1 MSPIKSLVKEQ
12 IEKYEWYRY
21 HHISNTIAQN
31 TLQNLEKEK
40 GKFPIT
46 LKKQSD
52 AYARE
57 ILGWKG
63 FSPWLYVYSHF
74 SEAFK
79 EGWIPDNFYGKVVI
93 PKIQG
98 DYGKISY
105 LKPITHKL
113 LEEKP
118 CPDLG
123 YLINGRCFD
132 NNYNPVLQSDFKN
145 LLFKNTDKVIC
156 KLDQSCQGKGV
167 YVFQYK
173 EFEILKILELGN
185 CVIQKYIQ
193 QHKFFN
199 TFTTDSVA
207 TIRLTTVI
215 DCNFQVSLRA
225 AYLRLGRKHNTHVSS
240 EDHIRISINMDNGT
254 LNSLGYL
261 PNWHKIEQHPDTLEK
276 FDHKLI
282 PNFEECKILVERL
295 HRRVPMV
302 QAIGWDLI
310 VDTNNKPIV
319 MEWNGYSNDIKFSEA
334 SQGPC
339 FKDLA
344 WNKLRI

>member
-1 MSPIKSLVKEQ
+1 MSPIKSLVKKQ

-21 HHISNTIAQN
+21 HHISNTIAQK
-31 TLQNLEKEK
+31 TLKNLEKEK

-113 LEEKP
+113 FEEKP

-132 NNYNPVLQSDFKN
+132 NNYNPVLQADFKN
-145 LLFKNTDKVIC
+145 LLFQNTDKVIC

-193 QHKFFN
+193 QHQFFN
-199 TFTTDSVA
+199 AFTTDSVA

-215 DCNFQVSLRA
+215 DCNFQISLRA
-225 AYLRLGRKHNTHVSS
+225 AYLRLGRRHNTHVSS

-261 PNWHKIEQHPDTLEK
+261 PNWQKIEQHPDTLEK

-282 PNFEECKILVERL
+282 PNFEECKKLVERL
-295 HRRVPMV
+295 HKRVPMV